1 MSSNENLRQIP
12 VVEEKKQAVITM
24 QNDHYSDEEN
34 EAMLDESG
42 SNLIDGDLSLM
53 DSIADISQSIDN
65 SHIVEDDDLS
75 RPLSNS

>member
-24 QNDHYSDEEN
+24 QNDHFSDEEN

-65 SHIVEDDDLS
+65 SHIVEDDDLP

>member
-1 MSSNENLRQIP
+1 
-12 VVEEKKQAVITM
+12 M
-24 QNDHYSDEEN
+24 QNDHFSDEEN

-65 SHIVEDDDLS
+65 SHIVEDDDLP